1 MSFSLKTFILRC
13 IHYPSKFIYPLI
25 PVRVPELIS
34 GPGAVRELPE
44 SVKSQKID
52 KVLIV
57 TDKGLT
63 SIGLAEKIT
72 GPLEAAN
79 IPYCIFDGVQPN
91 PSIQNIEDGLKVY
104 DENNCSG
111 IIAFGGG
118 SPMDCAKMIGARA
131 SNRRKPVRKMQGKFR
146 VWRTLPPLIAIPTT
160 AGTGSEGT
168 VAAVVSDPD
177 THEKFAVIDLKLV
190 PQVAILDAELMLGLP
205 PHVTSTTGMDALTHA
220 VESYIG
226 LMGTPFTR
234 KNSLDATKIIMEDL
248 EDVYQDGSNPDK
260 RDQLALASYYAGLA
274 FTRTWV
280 GYVHAIAHN
289 MGGLYGVPH
298 GLANAIILPY
308 VLEASIE
315 QARDKLADL
324 AVVSGLGRADYF
336 KDVLAR
342 KFIDKIKRMNQ
353 NMGIPTFIK
362 ELKEEDIPLI
372 VKRALAESNIDYPVP
387 RIMNKQELTELVRQL
402 LP

>member
-1 MSFSLKTFILRC
+1 MGFSLKTLFLRC

-25 PVRVPELIS
+25 PVPVPDLIS
-34 GPGAVRELPE
+34 GPGSITNLPE
-44 SVKSQKID
+44 SVRSQRID

-63 SIGLAEKIT
+63 SIGLADKIT
-72 GPLEAAN
+72 GPLNEEK

-91 PSIQNIEDGLKVY
+91 PSIQNIEDGLSIY
-104 DENNCSG
+104 QDNNCNG

-131 SNRRKPVRKMQGKFR
+131 SNPGKPVRKMQGKFR
-146 VWRTLPPLIAIPTT
+146 VWRSLPPLIAVPTT
-160 AGTGSEGT
+160 AGTGSEAT

-177 THEKFAVIDLKLV
+177 THEKFAVVDLKLV
-190 PQVAILDAELMLGLP
+190 PKVAILDAELMLGLP

-220 VESYIG
+220 VESYVG
-226 LMGTPFTR
+226 LMSTPFTR
-234 KNSLDATKIIMEDL
+234 KNSLDATKIIMENL
-248 EDVYQDGSNPDK
+248 EQVFQDGSNPEK

-308 VLEASIE
+308 VLDASIE
-315 QARDKLADL
+315 QAKNQLADL
-324 AVVSGLGRADYF
+324 AVVSGLGQANYC

-342 KFIDKIKRMNQ
+342 KFIDKIKLMNKK
-353 NMGIPTFIK
+353 MGIPSFIK

-387 RIMNKQELTELVRQL
+387 RIMNKQEMTELVNQL